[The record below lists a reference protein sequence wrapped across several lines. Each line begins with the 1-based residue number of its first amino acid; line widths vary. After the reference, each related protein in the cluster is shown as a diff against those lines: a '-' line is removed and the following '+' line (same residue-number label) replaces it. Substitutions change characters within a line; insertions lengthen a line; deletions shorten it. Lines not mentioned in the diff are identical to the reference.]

1 MVVASLLL
9 HNEEE
14 FYPMKELLADCQTLY
29 QYFKVRGIDTFMN
42 QPPNKKSI
50 ERVLAGLGFA
60 IKSTQKS
67 AQSKNL
73 DQFVVMAKKKNQRE
87 ALSLA
92 YYSTAIVQHTVMDI
106 VMSSVLLAL
115 GQKRT
120 KLSLSEL
127 DEQAG
132 LMSHIFR
139 NEYNDRA

>member
-1 MVVASLLL
+1 
-9 HNEEE
+9 
-14 FYPMKELLADCQTLY
+14 
-29 QYFKVRGIDTFMN
+29 
-42 QPPNKKSI
+42 
-50 ERVLAGLGFA
+50 
-60 IKSTQKS
+60 
-67 AQSKNL
+67 
-73 DQFVVMAKKKNQRE
+73 MAKKKNQRE